1 MPPAQKNLEGASL
14 HQFPKESK
22 NKTMIRRNILLLL
35 FTLLG
40 IGTTWADD
48 IPYRQQMREL
58 YRQLPVH
65 ENDIVFLGNSITDF
79 GLWAE
84 FFGGPSLQMPSAT
97 SSGQTRPEIVNR
109 GIQGIESPEVL
120 EHLALIGEGHP
131 RKLFLMIG
139 INDFEHPQTVVP
151 SIRKMV
157 TLIQERSPQTQ
168 IYVQSILPCNIEKR
182 KTTPTTLNPQIEA
195 LCDELG
201 VTYIDVFKAMAGN
214 GTAMPSNMTDDQ
226 LHPNILGY
234 RVWCNAIKEYVG
246 NEVAID
252 QKATGYTRPIT
263 RVNMFK
269 TIPGMYQLLPV
280 QDGDI
285 LHVGDYQ
292 VMTAE
297 WGELMG
303 MASFKNRGLGGGHGW
318 NMTLDEFNAGYTSFV
333 KGKPSKVFFHCG
345 KRDLDDNTANVL
357 AVFAKYKT
365 AVANI
370 LKAAPDADIYLESL
384 VPNASAA
391 VNTKSIAPFNA
402 MIREYVEASG
412 NERLHFVDLYAA
424 LEEDGVLAP
433 RYQGANTEQ
442 SKGINGR
449 AYVRWANLLAEYVD
463 GAKPIAMM
471 SDAKAALNE
480 AMWDALNLVWAG
492 NEGEI
497 VRLADEA
504 KELMAK
510 SSADPSEGGEMDEE
524 YAALATKL
532 SALVKEL
539 KYPRISNDAASYWY
553 TLRDKRGGKYAASNG
568 AGKGM
573 TGQASIAANGS
584 SYWKFVERK
593 DGTLNIINY
602 HDGSYVSNTAPYNQQ
617 LTTSAKSPSAGWTI
631 TDAGSDYFILSNGDV
646 QLHQSTG
653 ANVLNWGGGS
663 KMDDAGCL
671 YSIQLIEG
679 LPNPD
684 EVTYDYIGVTPGKTY
699 TLTNVQR
706 DGTTRALYVDG
717 GQLLIG
723 KAGQSAESY
732 GDKAAFKVE
741 GHEGQVAF
749 QNVSSNGYLI
759 FRGNGNGHNGDAG
772 VMADFTAPYCLWN
785 IGKSSNLD
793 DGYFLYSVRKD
804 GSTPGSLIIMSAT
817 GIFDAYNSTEG
828 YTDKF
833 SNVFRFAEVEG
844 AVVSIHDVTLNNRR
858 EQESRGTADIYDLS
872 GRRQR
877 HETGIIIS
885 DGQKFLR

>member
-1 MPPAQKNLEGASL
+1 M
-14 HQFPKESK
+14 
-22 NKTMIRRNILLLL
+22 RRNILLLL
-35 FTLLG
+35 LAFLSLG
-40 IGTTWADD
+40 SAWADD

-58 YRQLPVH
+58 YRQLPIH
-65 ENDIVFLGNSITDF
+65 ENNIVFLGNSITDF

-84 FFGGPSLQMPSAT
+84 FFGDNPD
-97 SSGQTRPEIVNR
+97 IVNR

-151 SIRKMV
+151 NIRKMV
-157 TLIQERSPQTQ
+157 TLMQERSPQTE

-182 KTTPTTLNPQIEA
+182 KTTPTTLNPQIKA
-195 LCDELG
+195 LCEELG
-201 VTYIDVFKAMAGN
+201 VTYIDVFKAMAGT

-234 RVWCNAIKEYVG
+234 RVWCNTIKEYVG
-246 NEVAID
+246 SEVAID
-252 QKATGYTRPIT
+252 QKATNYSRPIT

-297 WGELMG
+297 WSELMG

-318 NMTLDEFNAGYTSFV
+318 NMTLDEFNAGYTCFV

-345 KRDLDDNTANVL
+345 KRDLDDNTASVT
-357 AVFAKYKT
+357 AVFNKYKT

-370 LKAAPDADIYLESL
+370 MKAAPDADIYLESL
-384 VPNASAA
+384 VPNATAA

-402 MIREYVEASG
+402 KIREYVEASG

-424 LEEDGVLAP
+424 LEEGGVLAP

-449 AYVRWANLLAEYVD
+449 AYVRWANLLAEYVEE
-463 GAKPIAMM
+463 ARPIAMM
-471 SDAKAALNE
+471 SDAKAALNDV
-480 AMWDALNLVWAG
+480 MWDALNLVWTKTSPDPSE
-492 NEGEI
+492 EGKIGEL
-497 VRLADEA
+497 VRLTDEA
-504 KELMAK
+504 KMLMVK
-510 SSADPSEGGEMDEE
+510 SSSDPSKEKEIDEE
-524 YAALATKL
+524 CAALAASL
-532 SALVKEL
+532 SGLVKEL
-539 KYPRISNDAASYWY
+539 KYPRISNEAVCYWY
-553 TLRDKRGGKYAASNG
+553 TLRDKRGGKYAASSG

-593 DGTLNIINY
+593 DGSLDIVNY

-617 LTTSAKSPSAGWTI
+617 LTTSAKSPSTGWTI
-631 TDAGSDYFILSNGDV
+631 TDAGSDYFILSNGEV

-671 YSIQLIEG
+671 YSIQLVEG
-679 LPNPD
+679 LPNPGD
-684 EVTYDYIGVTPGKTY
+684 VTYDYIGVTPGKTY

-723 KAGQSAESY
+723 KAGQSAASY

-749 QNVSSNGYLI
+749 QNVESKAYLI
-759 FRGNGNGHNGDAG
+759 FRGNTNGYNGDAG
-772 VMADFTAPYCLWN
+772 VMEDFTAPYCLWN

-793 DGYFLYSVRKD
+793 DGYFLCSVRKD

-817 GIFDAYNSTEG
+817 GMFDAYSNQEG
-828 YTDKF
+828 YTDRF
-833 SNVFRFAEVEG
+833 SNVFRFAEVESE
-844 AVVSIHDVTLNNRR
+844 VVGLQSIKTV
-858 EQESRGTADIYDLS
+858 SSAPIYDLS
-872 GRRQR
+872 GRRQTR
-877 HETGIIIS
+877 RPHFYISEGRKII
-885 DGQKFLR
+885 R

>member
-1 MPPAQKNLEGASL
+1 M
-14 HQFPKESK
+14 
-22 NKTMIRRNILLLL
+22 RRNILLLL
-35 FTLLG
+35 LAFLSLG
-40 IGTTWADD
+40 SAWADD

-58 YRQLPVH
+58 YRQLPIH
-65 ENDIVFLGNSITDF
+65 ENNIVFLGNSITDF

-84 FFGGPSLQMPSAT
+84 FFGDNPD
-97 SSGQTRPEIVNR
+97 IVNR

-151 SIRKMV
+151 NIRKMV
-157 TLIQERSPQTQ
+157 TLMQERSPQTE

-182 KTTPTTLNPQIEA
+182 KTTPTTLNPQIKA
-195 LCDELG
+195 LCEELG
-201 VTYIDVFKAMAGN
+201 VTYIDVFKAMAGT

-234 RVWCNAIKEYVG
+234 RVWCNTIKEYVFSPSSEG
-246 NEVAID
+246 KEEVVAID
-252 QKATGYTRPIT
+252 QKATNYSRPIT

-345 KRDLDDNTANVL
+345 KRDLDDNTASVTT
-357 AVFAKYKT
+357 VFTKYKT
-365 AVANI
+365 AVAN
-370 LKAAPDADIYLESL
+370 LMKAAPDADIYLESL
-384 VPNASAA
+384 VPNATAA
-391 VNTKSIAPFNA
+391 VNTKSIVPFNTK
-402 MIREYVEASG
+402 IREYVEASG
-412 NERLHFVDLYAA
+412 NERLHFVDLYAT
-424 LEEDGVLAP
+424 LEEGGVLAP
-433 RYQGANTEQ
+433 RYQGANTDQ

-449 AYVRWANLLAEYVD
+449 AYVRWANLLAEYVEE
-463 GAKPIAMM
+463 AKPIAMM

-480 AMWDALNLVWAG
+480 AMWDALNLVWTG

-497 VRLADEA
+497 VRRVDEA
-504 KELMAK
+504 KVLIAK
-510 SSADPSEGGEMDEE
+510 TSADSSEEEKIDEE
-524 YAALATKL
+524 CAALTSTL
-532 SALVKEL
+532 NGLIKEL
-539 KYPRISNDAASYWY
+539 KYPRISNETTCYWY

-573 TGQASIAANGS
+573 TGQASTAANGS

-593 DGTLNIINY
+593 DGTLDIINY

-617 LTTSAKSPSAGWTI
+617 LTTSVKSPSTGWTI

-646 QLHQSTG
+646 QLHQGTG

-663 KMDDAGCL
+663 KVDDAGCL
-671 YSIQLIEG
+671 YNIQIVEG
-679 LPNPD
+679 LFNPD
-684 EVTYDYIGVTPGKTY
+684 DVTYEYIGVIPGKTY

-723 KAGQSAESY
+723 SAGQSAESY

-749 QNVSSNGYLI
+749 QNVNSGSYLI
-759 FRGNGNGHNGDAG
+759 FRGNGNGYNDDKG
-772 VMADFTAPYCLWN
+772 VVADFTTPYCLWN

-804 GSTPGSLIIMSAT
+804 GSTAGSLVIMSAT
-817 GIFDAYNSTEG
+817 GMFDAYSNLEG

-833 SNVFRFAEVEG
+833 SNVFRFEEVESE
-844 AVVSIHDVTLNNRR
+844 VVGLQSIR
-858 EQESRGTADIYDLS
+858 TANSAPVYDLS
-872 GRRQR
+872 GRRQSHR
-877 HETGIIIS
+877 TNFYIS
-885 DGQKFLR
+885 GGRKFVK